1 MDKIK
6 IGLYITGFLLIG
18 FGYKILGVS
27 PETELEKVV
36 VTVRLGMF
44 MVWGGALLTAIAL
57 VRRS

>member
-6 IGLYITGFLLIG
+6 IGLYLTGFMLIG
-18 FGYKILGVS
+18 FGYNILGVS